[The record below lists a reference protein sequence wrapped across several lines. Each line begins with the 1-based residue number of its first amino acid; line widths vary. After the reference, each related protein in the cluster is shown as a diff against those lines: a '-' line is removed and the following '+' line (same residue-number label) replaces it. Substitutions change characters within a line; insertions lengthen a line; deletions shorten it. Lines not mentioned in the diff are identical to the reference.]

1 MKKKLLCVMLA
12 LLMLLSMSSVAYA
25 IEGDMAAEV
34 LYDFGLFNGMGTL
47 PDGSPDFALDQT
59 PNRYQAVTMLVRLL
73 GKEAEA
79 LNGEWETPFTDV
91 VDWAKP
97 YVGYAYAN
105 GLAAGTSATTFGGDA
120 AVTPAQYITFALRS
134 LGYESGVDFQWDKS
148 WELSEKIWM
157 TDDEFNPKS
166 KKFTRGDMAVISFN
180 TLVGHF
186 KGEERSYL
194 LQQVCDKP
202 LPEDAVFTEAD
213 FYYFSE
219 GAAPKGDLMGNEW
232 GHGSPMNSR
241 PYNFIINGCLV
252 KEGYTV
258 STSDETLCDIYMM
271 EDGRFEITALREGW
285 AWVYVTYGDF
295 SGGFRFM
302 AN

>member
-1 MKKKLLCVMLA
+1 
-12 LLMLLSMSSVAYA
+12 MSSAAYA
-25 IEGDMAAEV
+25 VVPEIAADA
-34 LYDFGLFNGMGTL
+34 LYDFSMFSGMGTL
-47 PDGSPDFALDQT
+47 ADGSPDFAMDAT
-59 PNRYQAVTMLVRLL
+59 PNRYQAVTMMVRLL

-79 LNGEWETPFTDV
+79 LAGDWDTPFTDV

-105 GLAAGTSATTFGGDA
+105 GLTAGTSATTFGGDA
-120 AVTPAQYITFALRS
+120 AITPTQYLTFMLRV
-134 LGYESGVDFQWDKS
+134 LGYESGVDFQWDKA
-148 WELSEKIWM
+148 WELSDKLWM
-157 TDDEFNPKS
+157 TDDECTGKGS
-166 KKFTRGDMAVISFN
+166 KFTRADLAVISYN

-213 FYYFSE
+213 FYYFCE
-219 GAAPKGDLMGNEW
+219 GAAPIGDLMGNKW
-232 GHGSPMNSR
+232 GHGSPLDSR

-258 STSDETLCDIYMM
+258 TAADETFCEITMM
-271 EDGRFEITALREGW
+271 DDGRFEVKELRDGW
-285 AWVYVTYGDF
+285 TTIYVTYGGYTGSF
-295 SGGFRFM
+295 NYM
-302 AN
+302 AH